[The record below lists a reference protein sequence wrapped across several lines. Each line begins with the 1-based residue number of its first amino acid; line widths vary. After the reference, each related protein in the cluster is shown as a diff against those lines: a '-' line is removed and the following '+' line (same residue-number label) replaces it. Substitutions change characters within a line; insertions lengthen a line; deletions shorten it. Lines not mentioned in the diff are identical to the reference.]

1 MANIASKARRAA
13 RAKSSGWSSL
23 AMQARYAQ
31 LMQLDPD
38 DARAPYVQVASTLR
52 AAILTGQYAAGDKLP
67 SGPELA
73 AQFKVARMTV
83 QQAIR
88 LLRTEGLIVSRQG
101 SGVFVRERTQRTV
114 ELRPYIEQAFEADEV
129 SLDFAGFSAETLHG
143 VLVEPL
149 DKIRAGRL
157 APESIAL
164 RLLLPDTTQPM
175 NLPCSVDDLRDDPA
189 MRERSRSLQQ
199 RQTAA
204 IKDAAAELDELGLVR
219 RVSVDIRWHGLA
231 PLFKL
236 FVVNRSDV
244 FFGFYPVQRRT
255 INIQDEVHE
264 VFDLAG
270 KDAVL
275 FRYDSTDVQS
285 AAAPFVAEAQRWFDG
300 VWSQVSWEPGSHAAG

>member
-1 MANIASKARRAA
+1 
-13 RAKSSGWSSL
+13 
-23 AMQARYAQ
+23 MQARYDR

-38 DARAPYVQVASTLR
+38 DARAPYMQVASRLR
-52 AAILTGQYAAGDKLP
+52 AAILTGQYAPGDKLP

-114 ELRPYIEQAFEADEV
+114 ELRPYLEQAFEADDV
-129 SLDFAGFSAETLHG
+129 SLDFAGLSAETLHG

-157 APESIAL
+157 TPESIAL
-164 RLLLPDTTQPM
+164 RLLLPDTTHPM
-175 NLPCSVDDLRDDPA
+175 SLPCSADDLRDDPA

-204 IKDAAAELDELGLVR
+204 ITDAASELNELGLVR
-219 RVSVDIRWHGLA
+219 RVSVEIRWHGLA

-236 FVVNRSDV
+236 FIVNRADV

-255 INIQDEVHE
+255 INIKDEAHD

-285 AAAPFVAEAQRWFDG
+285 AAAPFVAEARRWFDS
-300 VWSQVSWEPGSHAAG
+300 VWSQVSWEPGSHAAS